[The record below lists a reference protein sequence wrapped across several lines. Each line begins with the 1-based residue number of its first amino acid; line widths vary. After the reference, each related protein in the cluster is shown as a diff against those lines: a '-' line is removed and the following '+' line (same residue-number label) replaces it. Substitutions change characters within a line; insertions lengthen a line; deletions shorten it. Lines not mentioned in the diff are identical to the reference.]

1 MKQRFK
7 ELLFILL
14 LPGGIIFGLGVF
26 IYRKLKE
33 KNII

>member
-1 MKQRFK
+1 MKDRLK

-14 LPGGIIFGLGVF
+14 LPGGIVFGLAIF

>member
-1 MKQRFK
+1 MTQRLK

-14 LPGGIIFGLGVF
+14 LPGGIIFGLAVF

-33 KNII
+33 KHII